1 VKIKFAEFWQ
11 ATRSRILRAIVASQD
26 ALRDVSI
33 VLVRTVFP
41 PAKGI
46 RLVGMTLSSFEVT
59 LLAESP
65 HNAWRSMRQRSNF
78 LRLLPGANRMMGEH
92 ILVCII

>member
-11 ATRSRILRAIVASQD
+11 ATRSRILRAIVASQH